1 LTGRRDEALSFGAS
15 MNVRLTEPMLIA
27 LRGVPEIPDNLLARV
42 KGARPD
48 GGGFVMALS
57 EDEAM
62 AMTEMCQ
69 WYIRKDPTTGQLGEQ
84 ARVFEGIVD
93 AVYAAEGG

>member
-1 LTGRRDEALSFGAS
+1 MEVHVTEA
-15 MNVRLTEPMLIA
+15 MLDA
-27 LRGVPEIPDNLLARV
+27 LRQVAEIPDNLLARV
-42 KGARPD
+42 NAARRD
-48 GGGFVMALS
+48 GDRYLMVLN

-84 ARVFEGIVD
+84 ARLFEGIVNAID
-93 AVYAAEGG
+93 HAEGT